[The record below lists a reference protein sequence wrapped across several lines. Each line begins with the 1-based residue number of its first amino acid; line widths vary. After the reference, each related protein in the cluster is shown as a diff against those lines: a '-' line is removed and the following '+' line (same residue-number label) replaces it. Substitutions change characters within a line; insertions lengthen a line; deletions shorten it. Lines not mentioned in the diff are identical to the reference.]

1 MTSDTFANSLIT
13 ENLHLNQDLLPALEN
28 LTLTGTTAINSTVN
42 TGNNILTG
50 DSGNNT
56 LNGGTGDDTL
66 DGGTGND
73 TVHGGSGNN
82 VYLFGKG
89 DGQDTINLNYS
100 YYDTTVGKLNTLKF
114 KAGVLPS
121 EVIVSQVYDNY
132 LGYQA
137 LQLSI
142 AGTTD
147 SVTVI
152 GFFYGYD
159 PNSPYNPLQ
168 QITFDDG
175 TVWNLD
181 TLVAKSLTTTDGDDS
196 IVGTNASET
205 LAGGLGNDGIS
216 GAGGNDILTGNEGN
230 DYLSGGEGNDILS
243 GDEGNDTLIGGGGN
257 DILNSGIGNDHLDG
271 GTGDDTL
278 DGGTGN
284 DTVHGGSGNNVYLF
298 GKGDGQDTINLNHS
312 YYDTTVGKLNTLKF
326 KAGVLPSEVIVSQ
339 VYDNYWGYQALQ
351 LSIAGTTDSVTV
363 IGF

>member
-1 MTSDTFANSLIT
+1 M
-13 ENLHLNQDLLPALEN
+13 
-28 LTLTGTTAINSTVN
+28 
-42 TGNNILTG
+42 
-50 DSGNNT
+50 
-56 LNGGTGDDTL
+56 
-66 DGGTGND
+66 
-73 TVHGGSGNN
+73 
-82 VYLFGKG
+82 
-89 DGQDTINLNYS
+89 
-100 YYDTTVGKLNTLKF
+100 
-114 KAGVLPS
+114 
-121 EVIVSQVYDNY
+121 
-132 LGYQA
+132 
-137 LQLSI
+137 
-142 AGTTD
+142 
-147 SVTVI
+147 TVI
-152 GFFYGYD
+152 GFFWGYD

-230 DYLSGGEGNDILS
+230 DYLSGGEGNDILTGNEGNDYVDGGEGNDILS

-298 GKGDGQDTINLNHS
+298 GKGDGQDTINLNYS

-363 IGF
+363 IGFFYGYDPNSPYNPLQQVTFDDGTVWNLDTLVAKASVPGILAFSSATYSVNEDGTPITAITVTRTE